1 MDLGSKPDTSHFY
14 KTKVIMY
21 NADSENLT
29 AKMIVEDMTN
39 YESCPEDNIGNTNR
53 SINTQEIRKLLDS
66 ANSLNL
72 NLLDQYTAILE
83 CEVTY

>member
-14 KTKVIMY
+14 KTKVITY

-39 YESCPEDNIGNTNR
+39 YESCPEDNI
-53 SINTQEIRKLLDS
+53 
-66 ANSLNL
+66 
-72 NLLDQYTAILE
+72 
-83 CEVTY
+83 